1 MDKIDTKKDNQS
13 SLVVIDRE
21 NSIDTQSEWKIVGE
35 MCRGEFGKVLA
46 AKHALSTNQH
56 FMALKVVTV
65 GSKDEKYIQNEA
77 KVFTKL
83 HGSTWSQSDTNVYW
97 P

>member
-1 MDKIDTKKDNQS
+1 MSKS
-13 SLVVIDRE
+13 AVVGRE
-21 NSIDTQSEWKIVGE
+21 NSIDTRSEWKVVGE

-56 FMALKVVTV
+56 LMALKVVTV

-83 HGSTWSQSDTNVYW
+83 HGST
-97 P
+97 